1 MDEFLL
7 NFFPTVYEKKH
18 MAINTDYCKYDNQLL
33 QLFTSSLYIAGLCA
47 AFPASYTTRLY
58 GRKWTMFMG
67 GISFFVGAILN
78 GAGQNLAMLVIGRIL
93 LGIGV
98 GFASQV
104 LNDLRLLGTRIN
116 FICLFIVN
124 FAVEFMLKLDQLF

>member
-7 NFFPTVYEKKH
+7 KFFPTVYEKKH

-33 QLFTSSLYIAGLCA
+33 QLFTSALYLAGLCA
-47 AFPASYTTRLY
+47 AFPASYITRLY

-67 GISFFVGAILN
+67 GISFFVGAVLN
-78 GAGQNLAMLVIGRIL
+78 GVGLNLAMLVIGRIL
-93 LGIGV
+93 LGVGV

-104 LNDLRLLGTRIN
+104 PDCTKQSLSCTKACQIYSY
-116 FICLFIVN
+116 IIYLFYCEVHVWN
-124 FAVEFMLKLDQLF
+124 

>member
-47 AFPASYTTRLY
+47 AFPDHVH
-58 GRKWTMFMG
+58 G
-67 GISFFVGAILN
+67 GHQFFCWCN
-78 GAGQNLAMLVIGRIL
+78 
-93 LGIGV
+93 
-98 GFASQV
+98 S
-104 LNDLRLLGTRIN
+104 
-116 FICLFIVN
+116 
-124 FAVEFMLKLDQLF
+124 

>member
-1 MDEFLL
+1 
-7 NFFPTVYEKKH
+7 
-18 MAINTDYCKYDNQLL
+18 
-33 QLFTSSLYIAGLCA
+33 
-47 AFPASYTTRLY
+47 
-58 GRKWTMFMG
+58 MFMG